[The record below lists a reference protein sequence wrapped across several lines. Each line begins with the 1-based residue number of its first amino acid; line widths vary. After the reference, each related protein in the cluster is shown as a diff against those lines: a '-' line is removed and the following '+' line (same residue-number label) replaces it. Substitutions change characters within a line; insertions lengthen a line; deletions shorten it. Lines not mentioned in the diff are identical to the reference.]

1 VIKLLAEEDL
11 DLNTAQINE
20 VLELLKGTKKIQI
33 IEQMINKKKSNYTIQ
48 LLPRVYSRHKLADQ

>member
-1 VIKLLAEEDL
+1 
-11 DLNTAQINE
+11 LNTAQINE